1 MRYEYDRDVR
11 EAYEAELEA
20 LRAQRAEEKWLA
32 PRCAVRSNA
41 AHPDSYRPD
50 LPLRASSH
58 ADLTRATKQDRAA
71 WAARPLKTTNTP
83 TEAQLIKHV
92 LAKPALK
99 YANAATASLA
109 VNRALAKLDLIK
121 SNATTAATVVAV
133 EPAPVISAPEPAP
146 VVVAPVVA
154 PKVRSTRAD
163 ADAIRRAF
171 IAWHKGRA
179 YVAPNGQYVVINQ
192 QTGKQKPAPWAQA
205 VAAAFP
211 SFDTFVDAARAWLS
225 PKNARTLATH

>member
-1 MRYEYDRDVR
+1 
-11 EAYEAELEA
+11 
-20 LRAQRAEEKWLA
+20 
-32 PRCAVRSNA
+32 
-41 AHPDSYRPD
+41 
-50 LPLRASSH
+50 
-58 ADLTRATKQDRAA
+58 LTRATKQDRAA

-83 TEAQLIKHV
+83 TEAHLIKHV
-92 LAKPALK
+92 LASPALK
-99 YANAATASLA
+99 YANAAKASLA
-109 VNRALAKLDLIK
+109 VNRALAKLDFIK

-146 VVVAPVVA
+146 VVVAP
-154 PKVRSTRAD
+154 KVRSTRAD

-179 YVAPNGQYVVINQ
+179 NVTPTGEYVVIQQ

-211 SFDTFVDAARAWLS
+211 SFDAFVDAARAWLS

>member
-11 EAYEAELEA
+11 EAYEADLEA

-92 LAKPALK
+92 LASPALK
-99 YANAATASLA
+99 YANAAKASLA
-109 VNRALAKLDLIK
+109 VNRALAKLDFIK
-121 SNATTAATVVAV
+121 SNATPAATVVAV
-133 EPAPVISAPEPAP
+133 EPAP

-179 YVAPNGQYVVINQ
+179 NVTPTGEYVVIQQ

-211 SFDTFVDAARAWLS
+211 SFDAFVDAARAWLS